1 MSFSFERLE
10 IPEVVK
16 ITPTRH
22 GDERGFFS
30 ETYRASAFQEAGVL
44 DTFVQDNHARSTRG
58 VLRGLHFQ
66 APPRPQAKLVRV
78 IHGEVFDVAVDL
90 RVGSRTFGGWVGG
103 ILSGE
108 VGAILYIPC
117 GFAHGY
123 LCLSEMSELA
133 YKVSAE
139 FDVALDRGI
148 AWDDPAIGVDWPCV
162 DPILSE
168 RDKGLPVLSD
178 ANSPFRCLE

>member
-10 IPEVVK
+10 IPDVIQ
-16 ITPTRH
+16 ITPTRY
-22 GDERGFFS
+22 GDQRGFFS
-30 ETYRASAFQEAGVL
+30 ETYRESAFREGGVP

-66 APPRPQAKLVRV
+66 EAPRAQAKLVRV
-78 IHGEVFDVAVDL
+78 VHGEVFDVAVDL
-90 RVGSRTFGGWVGG
+90 RVGSPTFGSWVGG
-103 ILSGE
+103 MLSGE
-108 VGAILYIPC
+108 GGEILYIPG

-123 LCLSEMSELA
+123 LCLSETADLV

-139 FDVALDRGI
+139 FDASLDAGI
-148 AWDDPAIGVDWPCV
+148 AWNDPSVGIEWPLD

-168 RDKGLPVLSD
+168 RDLGLPLLRDVIS
-178 ANSPFRCLE
+178 SFRYEQ